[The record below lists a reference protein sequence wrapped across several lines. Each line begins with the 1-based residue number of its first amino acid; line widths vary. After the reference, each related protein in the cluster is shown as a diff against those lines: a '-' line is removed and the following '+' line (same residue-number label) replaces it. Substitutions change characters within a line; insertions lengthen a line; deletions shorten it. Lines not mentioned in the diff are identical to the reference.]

1 MSGLVVS
8 HDESTV
14 VMTTWIWDGS
24 RGRMTGSLL
33 RIIEIASNRVEDHA
47 VGPTGFFSL
56 VPWPEGRFA
65 LIRQPIDGPDA
76 PEADAL
82 VAQGKLPRVII
93 RGFEDPLTDI
103 AVARITSDDRLE
115 LEGDPSAWDVP
126 PSLVPLDSGPGPW
139 RWGFPL
145 VLRLDGGDVEVHR
158 LEVVR
163 PSPDRG
169 DGDGYRLTPLG
180 DGRTVLL
187 SHTRYGDELLV
198 VDVVE
203 DAVVARTAL
212 GGVSPTAVE
221 FLPRR
226 NEVWIGQHDQLLRFD
241 PARMAVTDAVR
252 LRNDRSGSF
261 IGALCCNT
269 SESRCAVSYALRSRD
284 PRGPWASPSGGR
296 ILLFDVDSFRVVG
309 SVEAPGWVDDLT
321 LMSNDRVCGRINFE
335 MWRGRIAAAQHQLY
349 PSRQPGERDW
359 M

>member
-1 MSGLVVS
+1 VSGLVVS

-14 VMTTWIWDGS
+14 AMTTWIWDGS
-24 RGRMTGSLL
+24 RRRMTGSLL
-33 RIIEIASNRVEDHA
+33 RIVRIASDRVEDHA
-47 VGPTGFFSL
+47 VGPIGFFSL

-82 VAQGKLPRVII
+82 VAQGKVPRVII

-115 LEGDPSAWDVP
+115 LEGDSSAWDVP
-126 PSLVPLDSGPGPW
+126 PSLVPLDGRPH
-139 RWGFPL
+139 RWDLPL
-145 VLRLDGGDVEVHR
+145 VLRLDGRDVEVHR
-158 LEVVR
+158 IDVV
-163 PSPDRG
+163 PPPPDWGGG
-169 DGDGYRLTPLG
+169 DDYRLTPLG

-203 DAVVARTAL
+203 DAVVTRTAL

-241 PARMAVTDAVR
+241 PARMTITDAVR
-252 LRNDRSGSF
+252 LRNDKSGSF
-261 IGALCCNT
+261 INALRCDT

-284 PRGPWASPSGGR
+284 PRDSWVAPSGGR

-309 SVEAPGWVDDLT
+309 SVEAPGWVDDLALT
-321 LMSNDRVCGRINFE
+321 SNDRVCGRINFE
-335 MWRGRIAAAQHQLY
+335 MWLGQIAGAQHPLY
-349 PSRQPGERDW
+349 PPRQRGERNW

>member
-1 MSGLVVS
+1 VSGLVVS

-14 VMTTWIWDGS
+14 VMTTRIRDGS
-24 RGRMTGSLL
+24 RGRMTGALL
-33 RIIEIASNRVEDHA
+33 RIIEIASDRVEVHA

-103 AVARITSDDRLE
+103 AVARITADDRLE
-115 LEGDPSAWDVP
+115 LAGDSSAWDVP
-126 PSLVPLDSGPGPW
+126 PSLVPMDGPFRA
-139 RWGFPL
+139 RWDFPL
-145 VLRLDGGDVEVHR
+145 VLRLHGGDVEMHR
-158 LEVVR
+158 VQVV
-163 PSPDRG
+163 PPPDRG
-169 DGDGYRLTPLG
+169 DGDDYRLTPLG

-187 SHTRYGDELLV
+187 SHRRYGDELLA

-203 DAVVARTAL
+203 DAVTARTAL
-212 GGVSPTAVE
+212 GGVSPSAIE
-221 FLPRR
+221 YLPQR
-226 NEVWIGQHDQLLRFD
+226 NEVWIGQLDQLLRFD
-241 PARMAVTDAVR
+241 PARMAVTNAVR

-261 IGALCCNT
+261 INALRCDT

-284 PRGPWASPSGGR
+284 PRGPWAAPSGGR
-296 ILLFDVDSFRVVG
+296 ILLFDVDSFRLVG
-309 SVEAPGWVDDLT
+309 SVEAPGWVDDLA

-335 MWRGRIAAAQHQLY
+335 MWLGQIAAAQHPLY
-349 PSRQPGERDW
+349 PPRRLGERNW